1 MDADPGQ
8 QWGLL
13 ILALVLMVLGFCF
26 AIYERALKTTTNQ
39 ALESASESLS
49 AKKKEKVAG
58 LIKRLPH
65 EFQMAQVARL
75 TTCLLA
81 LIFLATAVFL
91 ALGESL
97 TSVLVSGIVLGV
109 VASAINEPLFVK
121 LPLKV
126 VVHDSVKAA
135 LKGYRILHW
144 VVSLFIPLVFAI
156 NWFCKL
162 LGRDKIVA
170 VEPSQV
176 MSWQNIVDLIEEGRS
191 KGEIDND
198 EYEMIEGIL
207 SLHEKMAR
215 EVMVPRIDAFMIDI
229 TNDNDRSIDD
239 ILQMNYSRV
248 PVYHEDKDNIIGVVH
263 IKNLVKAARQFGF
276 EHTTIRQVMREPFFV
291 PETIMIDQLIYEMK
305 KKQNQMAI
313 LLDEY
318 GGVVGLVTLEDLI
331 EEIVGEIEDE
341 SDEPDQMMISLTP
354 ADFLVQGKMALDD
367 FNDEFGQDLQVPDV
381 DTIAGY
387 VITQLGYIPQE
398 SDVDSVTLD
407 DGSTI
412 VVHKM
417 EDDRLLELEI
427 ELSHEA
433 VDYRV
438 EREKSKKKA
447 QAKLE
452 LNR

>member
-1 MDADPGQ
+1 
-8 QWGLL
+8 
-13 ILALVLMVLGFCF
+13 
-26 AIYERALKTTTNQ
+26 
-39 ALESASESLS
+39 
-49 AKKKEKVAG
+49 
-58 LIKRLPH
+58 
-65 EFQMAQVARL
+65 
-75 TTCLLA
+75 
-81 LIFLATAVFL
+81 
-91 ALGESL
+91 
-97 TSVLVSGIVLGV
+97 
-109 VASAINEPLFVK
+109 
-121 LPLKV
+121 
-126 VVHDSVKAA
+126 
-135 LKGYRILHW
+135 
-144 VVSLFIPLVFAI
+144 
-156 NWFCKL
+156 
-162 LGRDKIVA
+162 
-170 VEPSQV
+170 
-176 MSWQNIVDLIEEGRS
+176 
-191 KGEIDND
+191 
-198 EYEMIEGIL
+198 
-207 SLHEKMAR
+207 
-215 EVMVPRIDAFMIDI
+215 
-229 TNDNDRSIDD
+229 
-239 ILQMNYSRV
+239 
-248 PVYHEDKDNIIGVVH
+248 
-263 IKNLVKAARQFGF
+263 
-276 EHTTIRQVMREPFFV
+276 
-291 PETIMIDQLIYEMK
+291 
-305 KKQNQMAI
+305 MAI